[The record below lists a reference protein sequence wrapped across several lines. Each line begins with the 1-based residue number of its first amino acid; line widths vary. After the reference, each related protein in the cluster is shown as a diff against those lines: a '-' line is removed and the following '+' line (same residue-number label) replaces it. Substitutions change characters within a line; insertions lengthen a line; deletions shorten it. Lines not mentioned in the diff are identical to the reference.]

1 MATIQIPDLPDNS
14 MVSKAPKKAKPAVS
28 KPEEKQIEKVALS
41 GKVVKKK
48 KTGFARFLER
58 FFGDDIP
65 NVKDYL
71 IDDIAIPA
79 VKNTIDS
86 LICSATGIL
95 LFGDA
100 GRRRTSNGGGYYGG
114 RPYTNYGSYYSGGG
128 GQSVASRQNL
138 RPKRPFDDLIFDI
151 RGDADRILQG
161 MFDVL
166 ETYGRVSV
174 ADLKGLLDISQEFTD
189 NNWGWTNLDGS
200 DIRRVKEGFV
210 LVLPDVVSL
219 RR

>member
-14 MVSKAPKKAKPAVS
+14 MVSKTPKKVKPTS
-28 KPEEKQIEKVALS
+28 PKSEEKQIEKVALS

-79 VKNTIDS
+79 VKNTIDN

-100 GRRRTSNGGGYYGG
+100 GRRRGNNGGGGYYSG
-114 RPYTNYGSYYSGGG
+114 RPFTNYGSYYSGG

-138 RPKRPFDDLIFDI
+138 RPKRPFDDLIFDV

-161 MFDVL
+161 MFDIL
-166 ETYGRVSV
+166 EAYGRVSV

-189 NNWGWTNLDGS
+189 NNWGWNNLDGS
-200 DIRRVKEGFV
+200 DIRRVKEGYV
-210 LVLPDVVSL
+210 LILPDAVSL